1 MADYVLEGPK
11 WGSTGL
17 GSSGGTVSWAIDGS
31 VPAFFLSDL
40 TAAFAD
46 WAVYANIKFQEVAST
61 ATANIDFTMGAIDG
75 LDNTLGETSYYY
87 SGSSFTSA
95 AVEFDSGENWHVS
108 GNQVISSDN
117 VNLFVVALHEIGH
130 AIGLDHYNTAPAV
143 MNATLNPAVTDLQQS
158 DIDGAQ
164 AIYGPNPSLEQAGSD
179 HLFWRDT
186 TTGDVV
192 EWRFTNG
199 QLTIADLGTVAIT
212 NQIADTHAD
221 YNADGRSDLLLRDP
235 AAGTADVWDLSGS
248 TTVDSSNFSGI
259 PSSVHILSGH
269 SDFNGDGHSDILW
282 QSGSQLV
289 DWTMSG
295 SQVAGVQV
303 IANMSATADI
313 VDATGDYNGDGKSD
327 LLVHDRDS
335 GHTLNLEMNGAN
347 VTAVGDFGNI
357 PTYLSIVDGNADLN
371 GDGKSDILWQNH
383 ASGAVVEWLMNGP
396 GVASTQVLYSVP
408 NYLEIVDAS
417 GSYNGDGTS
426 DILWRNT
433 QSGEVVE
440 WLMQNGQVSSVQSLG
455 DVPTS
460 FSIVDGHTDFTGD
473 GTSDILWRDSASG
486 RTVLWVMNQG
496 HVAQTND
503 FGVIPTSLKMVD
515 PGGSG
520 TTITPDQPGT
530 YYGTVGENT
539 FYLNSNQSTFVGGA
553 GENKF
558 VFETSSSSN
567 TIMDF
572 KPNLDQFQFDHIAFT
587 NLAPGNLSTS
597 QFDANNSGVVSANSA
612 TADYIVENLS
622 TGQLYLDHHV
632 QNGADTQTQV
642 ALLQNHAVLS
652 AHDFFIF

>member
-1 MADYVLEGPK
+1 MVDYVLEGPK
-11 WGSTGL
+11 WGLSSL
-17 GSSGGTVSWAIDGS
+17 GSSGGTVSWAVDGTI
-31 VPAFFLSDL
+31 PPFFLSDL

-46 WAVYANIKFQEVAST
+46 WASYANIKFQEVSST
-61 ATANIDFTMGAIDG
+61 ASAQIDFTMGAIDG
-75 LDNTLGETSYYY
+75 LDNTLGETSYSY
-87 SGSSFTSA
+87 SGNIFNSA
-95 AVEFDSGENWHVS
+95 TIEFDSEESWHVS
-108 GNQVISSDN
+108 GSQVVSNDS

-130 AIGLDHYNTAPAV
+130 SIGLDHYNSAPAV

-164 AIYGPNPSLEQAGSD
+164 AIYGANPALEQADSD
-179 HLFWRDT
+179 HLFWRNG

-199 QLTIADLGTVAIT
+199 QLTIADLGAVAVT

-221 YNADGRSDLLLRDP
+221 YNADGRSDLLLRDSV
-235 AAGTADVWDLSGS
+235 AGTANVEDLSGS
-248 TTVDSSNFSGI
+248 TTIDSSNFSGI

-269 SDFNGDGHSDILW
+269 SNFNGDGHSDILW

-295 SQVAGVQV
+295 SQVAALQV
-303 IANMSATADI
+303 IANISASADI

-335 GHTLNLEMNGAN
+335 GLALDLQMNGAS
-347 VTAVGDFGNI
+347 VTTVGNFGDI

-496 HVAQTND
+496 HVAQTDD
-503 FGVIPTSLKMVD
+503 FGVIPTSLSMVD

-520 TTITPDQPGT
+520 ATVTPDQPGT

-539 FYLNSNQSTFVGGA
+539 FYLNSNQSTFVGGS

-558 VFETSSSSN
+558 VFETPASSN
-567 TIMDF
+567 TIVDF
-572 KPNLDQFQFDHIAFT
+572 KPNLDQFQFDHSAFT
-587 NLAPGNLSTS
+587 NLAPGSLASNQFVVNSAGSVAANSTS
-597 QFDANNSGVVSANSA
+597 
-612 TADYIVENLS
+612 ADYIVENLPS
-622 TGQLYLDHHV
+622 GQLFLDHHV
-632 QNGADTQTQV
+632 QNGGDTETQI
-642 ALLQNHAVLS
+642 ALLQNHAALS
-652 AHDFFIF
+652 AHDFFVF